1 MEPKLLTKML
11 VWYCFSLVW
20 AVISGV
26 ASTNV
31 ESRCVVGAVEALRAF
46 SVVCVSGGAVVARLA
61 DSAVFCA
68 AGVWTLRFCT
78 AFADIT
84 LVTD

>member
-1 MEPKLLTKML
+1 MEPKILTNMC

-31 ESRCVVGAVEALRAF
+31 ESRCVVGAVEALRALC
-46 SVVCVSGGAVVARLA
+46 VVCVSGGAIVARLA
-61 DSAVFCA
+61 DSTVFGA

-78 AFADIT
+78 AFADIP

>member
-1 MEPKLLTKML
+1 MSI
-11 VWYCFSLVW
+11 WSSFSLVW

-31 ESRCVVGAVEALRAF
+31 ESRCEVRAVEALRAL
-46 SVVCVSGGAVVARLA
+46 SVVSVSGGAIVARLT
-61 DSAVFCA
+61 DSAEFSA

-78 AFADIT
+78 AFADIP